1 MRKFL
6 ASVLVVFPLLC
17 AVGTEAS
24 IAAPNYLQSM
34 RAEDSAIGNGQA
46 GTTYSYLVVPL
57 VQPASPESAQ
67 QDAPRF
73 VGTSEVHDGL
83 LPNGLMPN
91 PPTYG

>member
-1 MRKFL
+1 MTKFL

-24 IAAPNYLQSM
+24 IAAPNNLQSV

-46 GTTYSYLVVPL
+46 GTPDSYLVTPL
-57 VQPASPESAQ
+57 VQPVYAQ
-67 QDAPRF
+67 PDAPRF
-73 VGTSEVHDGL
+73 IGTSELHDGL
-83 LPNGLMPN
+83 LPNGLTPN

>member
-1 MRKFL
+1 MTKFL

-24 IAAPNYLQSM
+24 IAAPNNLQSV

-46 GTTYSYLVVPL
+46 GTLDSYVVPL
-57 VQPASPESAQ
+57 VQSVSPVSAQ
-67 QDAPRF
+67 QDATRF
-73 VGTSEVHDGL
+73 IGTSELHDGL